1 MKNKSYDFSGW
12 ATKNNIK
19 CSDGR
24 TIRRN
29 AFKECDGLS
38 VPLVYNHDHNNIN
51 NVIGHAVLEN
61 RDDGVYAYGYLNQT
75 TEGKNAKLM
84 LENGDITNMSIYAN
98 KLQHAGKDVIHGII
112 REVSLVLAGANPGA
126 KIEYVMSHGDDMFE
140 EEPTE
145 CDIWTDEQIVLA
157 HSEDSDVSEE
167 DDDENDE
174 NDVIEE
180 DNIEHS
186 DDNSKSDNNSKKED
200 EGMADDNKNFDP
212 KKIYEA
218 MTDEQKE
225 AVTIIVGAA
234 AEAAVE
240 EAIKNNNTEDEN
252 VKHNVFEGEERI
264 ENTLS
269 HSDFAEIRA
278 DGERCGSLKEAALQH
293 GITDIDIL
301 FPDAKNIT
309 TEPTWIKRD
318 TTWVQQVL
326 GACHHS
332 PISRIK
338 MIHADIREDE
348 ARALGYFKG
357 NLKKEEVFSLL
368 KRKIDPQ
375 TIYKLQAFDRDDI
388 IDITDFNVVAWV
400 KAEMRVM
407 LDEEL
412 ARAIL
417 IGDGR
422 SAASDDKIKEQHIT
436 PVWNDA
442 ELYTI
447 TKTVVNN
454 ANKAKKFIETCIRA
468 RKEYKGSGNPDLYT
482 TEDMLT
488 DMLLLEDG
496 IGRPLYDTMDK
507 LKTKLRVRDIIT
519 VPVAE
524 NVTKTVDG
532 VEHTFGG
539 LIVNLTDYTI
549 GADKGGSVSLFDDF
563 DIQYN
568 KERYL
573 IETRCSGI
581 LTKPFSAIA
590 IDIVEPTGNETP
602 SEPDNNEVTEG

>member
-1 MKNKSYDFSGW
+1 MKSKSYDFSGW
-12 ATKNNIK
+12 ATKNDIK

-61 RDDGVYAYGYLNQT
+61 REDGVYAYGYLNQT
-75 TEGKNAKLM
+75 EEGKNAKLM

-145 CDIWTDEQIVLA
+145 CDIWTNEQLVLA
-157 HSEDSDVSEE
+157 HSDDDETDVVEENDSEE
-167 DDDENDE
+167 DNEDDS
-174 NDVIEE
+174 
-180 DNIEHS
+180 IEHA
-186 DDNSKSDNNSKKED
+186 DDDSKSDNNSKKED
-200 EGMADDNKNFDP
+200 EDMADDNKEFDP
-212 KKIYEA
+212 KKIFDA

-225 AVTIIVGAA
+225 AVTVIVGAA

-240 EAIKNNNTEDEN
+240 EATKNNNTEDEK
-252 VKHNVFEGEERI
+252 VKHNVFEGEERY

-269 HSDFAEIRA
+269 HSDFAELKA
-278 DGERCGSLKEAALQH
+278 DAERCGSLREACLQH
-293 GITDIDIL
+293 SITDIDIL
-301 FPDAKNIT
+301 FPDAKNVT
-309 TEPTWIKRD
+309 TEPTWIKRE
-318 TTWVQQVL
+318 TTWVQEVL
-326 GACHHS
+326 GSCHHS
-332 PISRIK
+332 PMSRIK

-357 NLKKEEVFSLL
+357 NLKKEEVFTLL

-400 KAEMRVM
+400 KAEMRTM
-407 LDEEL
+407 LDEEI

-422 SAASDDKIKEQHIT
+422 SGASDDKIKEQHIT

-442 ELYTI
+442 ELYTV
-447 TKTVVNN
+447 TKTVVKD

-468 RKEYKGSGNPDLYT
+468 RKEYKGTGNPKLYT

-496 IGRPLYDTMDK
+496 IGRPLYDTIDK
-507 LKTKLRVRDIIT
+507 LKTTLRVSDIIT

-532 VEHTFGG
+532 VEHEFGG
-539 LIVNLTDYTI
+539 LIVNLVDYTI
-549 GADKGGSVSLFDDF
+549 GADKGGSVSLFEDF

-590 IDIVEPTGNETP
+590 IDLVEASNNAPAEP
-602 SEPDNNEVTEG
+602 SNEVTEG